1 MPIATGTALLIGA
14 GVQAV
19 TGLIQGIAGGSQ
31 RRKAKRN
38 LDNLKMP
45 TYEIPDSIN
54 QMVELARRRST
65 SEMPG
70 LDTMLAEGSARTTAG
85 VQASALAAS
94 SQSDLAAATRNLYAE
109 EMRGARQLG
118 IMSAEY
124 RSNMEQ
130 QYMGALGQQG
140 QYEDRAFQ
148 INKMM
153 PYEQKL
159 REYMGDL
166 GAGNANISAGISN
179 VTGAVTGY
187 LGGRAQLDMM
197 NAWQGGGG
205 GFSPQYQSQSP
216 NPFHMNQ
223 ISQAGNIPRSIR
235 NLPLSTLQTLPPDR

>member
-1 MPIATGTALLIGA
+1 MAVGTAMLIGA
-14 GVQAV
+14 GIQAA
-19 TGLIQGIAGGSQ
+19 TGLIQGLVGGSQ
-31 RRKAKRN
+31 RRRAKRG

-45 TYEIPDSIN
+45 TYEIPDSVN

-70 LDTMLAEGSARTTAG
+70 LDTMLAEGSARTRAG

-118 IMSAEY
+118 VMSAEY
-124 RSNMEQ
+124 QANMEQ

-148 INKMM
+148 INKLM

-159 REYMGDL
+159 QRYMSDL
-166 GAGNANISAGISN
+166 GTGGANIGAGINN
-179 VTGAVTGY
+179 VMGAATGY
-187 LGGRAQLDMM
+187 LGNKMQLDMM
-197 NAWQGGGG
+197 NQWGGGNYRPPAPSALAPRTWGQTG
-205 GFSPQYQSQSP
+205 GINYTPQP
-216 NPFHMNQ
+216 TGLAPMN
-223 ISQAGNIPRSIR
+223 SLNG
-235 NLPLSTLQTLPPDR
+235 